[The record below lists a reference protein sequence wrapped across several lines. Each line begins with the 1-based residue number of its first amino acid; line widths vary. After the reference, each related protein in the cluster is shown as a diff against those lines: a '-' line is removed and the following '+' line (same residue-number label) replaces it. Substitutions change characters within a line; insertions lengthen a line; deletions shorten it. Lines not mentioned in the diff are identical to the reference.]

1 MSAVWAALRPAKP
14 GFFGSDIV
22 SLCRAATQK
31 ELTAPDAELN
41 ADVVAS
47 VKKGRAS
54 PEATADA
61 LIGRLAQR
69 NPHKQWL
76 AVELVKCVLEG
87 APDATR
93 GVRDRVLADVEAIAS
108 SPMNRY
114 GSDLK
119 AQQAAKAAA
128 FKLVSSMANG
138 GGGGA
143 GGVGDPSPRGVGPR
157 GTNPAQA
164 RKRIVPKDEDGGKA
178 DGGAATPTPA
188 ATPTLTG
195 RAGRWQRVVDAAA
208 AGDTAGRKYV
218 ASLQGALTTYAGTAA
233 KGDAGGAAAAAA
245 DADRLAREMRLFGG
259 AMAKVLTQMA
269 TFDGPDAEALTARCL
284 ACVDTASAAL
294 ALRDLVLPSLVVS
307 DEEAEAATA
316 VEAAPAP
323 PPTPAQPVVAAL
335 VPPPLLR
342 SVSDLGAALD
352 EAAVPTPTTAAA
364 ANNPFAPGAAAERV
378 ASGGDPFA
386 PAPVVKQQDDLL
398 S

>member
-1 MSAVWAALRPAKP
+1 MSAVWPALRPAKP

-31 ELTAPDAELN
+31 ELTGPDVELN

-54 PEATADA
+54 PEAAADA

-93 GVRDRVLADVEAIAS
+93 GVRDRVLAEVEAIAS

-143 GGVGDPSPRGVGPR
+143 GGVGDPSPRSVGPR

-164 RKRIVPKDEDGGKA
+164 RKRIVPKDEDGKA

-218 ASLQGALTTYAGTAA
+218 ASLQGALTTYAGAAA
-233 KGDAGGAAAAAA
+233 KGDAGGAASAAA

-294 ALRDLVLPSLVVS
+294 ALRDLVLPPLVVS
-307 DEEAEAATA
+307 DDEEAEAA

-323 PPTPAQPVVAAL
+323 PPPPAQPAAGA

-342 SVSDLGAALD
+342 SVSDLAAALD
-352 EAAVPTPTTAAA
+352 EAAVLTPTAAAA
-364 ANNPFAPGAAAERV
+364 ANNPFAPWAAVERM

-386 PAPVVKQQDDLL
+386 PAPVVKQQNDLL